1 MERDRVIYSNQYE
14 IPCLH
19 RIHVGKPTG
28 AHKVHHAIGMSIEL
42 VSLMS
47 RLEKL
52 NSTAVSKMEAD
63 RSILVTFD
71 DGWIDP
77 MQLFDFFQNAT
88 KLQPVIF
95 LTNGQISGDSGLLPL
110 ARLYEWCDSKS
121 LDINSIQSLGISRSK
136 MKSLPEKHQHSI
148 LDKVGIP
155 PSNSSNQV
163 LNVEKIEFLRDNGW
177 IIGSH
182 AHEHCDLRKSDMNLL
197 EIGLKNALES
207 VKKIGGLPW
216 LAWPEGR
223 CSKEICE
230 LASKIG
236 FEKQFSLNIESGNID
251 FPGLLH
257 REIWSE

>member
-1 MERDRVIYSNQYE
+1 
-14 IPCLH
+14 
-19 RIHVGKPTG
+19 
-28 AHKVHHAIGMSIEL
+28 MSIGL
-42 VSLMS
+42 VSLIS

-77 MQLFDFFQNAT
+77 MLLFDFFRSAT
-88 KLQPVIF
+88 KLQPVLF
-95 LTNGQISGDSGLLPL
+95 LTHGQISGHSGLLPL
-110 ARLYEWCDSKS
+110 ARLYEWCDSQS
-121 LDINSIQSLGISRSK
+121 LDINSIKNLGISRSE
-136 MKSLPEKHQHSI
+136 MKLLPEKHQHSI
-148 LDKVGIP
+148 LDKMGIP
-155 PSNSSNQV
+155 PSNTSRQV
-163 LNVEKIEFLRDNGW
+163 LSVGKIEFLQDNGW
-177 IIGSH
+177 LIGSH
-182 AHEHCDLRKSDMNLL
+182 AHDHRDLRKSDMNQL
-197 EIGLKNALES
+197 ELGLKEALES
-207 VKKIGGLPW
+207 LKKIGGVPW

-223 CSKEICE
+223 CSKKICE